1 MDTLF
6 INQGLKKYINC
17 TQKTN
22 CKNKLTN
29 SNEETNDLCLKCKQI
44 KIKNKKDKLHEL
56 LTVDFARYYRANNGD
71 NMNTQFNNDNF
82 EQKNSLIAQKGYSCN
97 KVSVNNKNKSN
108 VTYKKQHKILQSTIL
123 LLSWLFVFIFSAM
136 LFYANTNNINFNLN
150 NNVIAE
156 GVAPVDSNSDGI
168 YEINNA
174 DNLRYLS
181 TNSSYW
187 GYNFIQTD
195 NIPMN
200 DTSWV
205 PIGNNSTKFTGTY
218 DGGGHKITFENAVTI
233 NTEYAGLFGCV
244 YHSAEIVNLGI
255 NWTELNFVS
264 SVKYGGGIV
273 GYNSCDIEQCYVEG
287 QINANSSVLQY
298 LGGISGYN
306 EYSIISNCYNNA
318 NIIVNKIKSDGNVGG
333 IAGYTSNDTLWGKI
347 ECCYNKGD
355 LSVNNND
362 VYLGGI
368 AGYSSICSISN
379 CFNVGTLNGKGY
391 AAGILAWGVDDPS
404 LGYDSS
410 LNYCYNIG
418 EINATSGQS
427 AGINCNGDE
436 RYYFSRNCKYSLPNK
451 DDGFDWT
458 TLDTSLKSSDFTT
471 ISTFNGSDSRYIW
484 GSASSG
490 WNFNEIWGLD
500 SGINEGYPYLLA
512 LAESYFSNYSVA
524 FDIEENGG
532 DGTAPN
538 GQTVKKNES
547 IQLPTGEYKSGWTF
561 VGWSENS
568 NSTTT
573 GILESPYTPTADVTL
588 YAIFS
593 KEISANFYQTNG
605 TNSKQSVVIYNNA
618 INGQITSPQII
629 TSNGETAIG
638 WASESDTNSF
648 SLEQNTSTTI
658 NGGENYYAIVSYVV
672 TITYNGNGHTGG
684 LAVANSTGTAYKT
697 ANGTTTPTI
706 TQPASILINS
716 NTFEKK
722 YHTFIGWSTNSSATS
737 SQYNVSYNYDFENDT
752 VLYAVWQKTSCTT
765 TITITLNVPAGSNT
779 EIIFNI
785 LDGTKKDFVN
795 ATQIAVSS
803 TKTITLELEKNK
815 TYTIAITKP
824 FSWQIKY
831 NNGEP
836 TTVNFFEFTTSGT
849 TQSHEI
855 EISGSAVPN
864 IWVVV

>member
-1 MDTLF
+1 MQDYENTKEQNARGGGGEDSTLSTS
-6 INQGLKKYINC
+6 NNKKN
-17 TQKTN
+17 N
-22 CKNKLTN
+22 HKNNL
-29 SNEETNDLCLKCKQI
+29 D
-44 KIKNKKDKLHEL
+44 IKNESKFN
-56 LTVDFARYYRANNGD
+56 FANF
-71 NMNTQFNNDNF
+71 QFD
-82 EQKNSLIAQKGYSCN
+82 SI
-97 KVSVNNKNKSN
+97 NKNEKNYRYTKVQNISA
-108 VTYKKQHKILQSTIL
+108 KIQNRKNIICSTIL

-264 SVKYGGGIV
+264 SVKYGGGIA
-273 GYNSCDIEQCYVEG
+273 GLNACDIDQCYVEG

-306 EYSIISNCYNNA
+306 NCSLISNCYNNA

-362 VYLGGI
+362 VYMGGI
-368 AGYSSICSISN
+368 AGYSHICPIFV
-379 CFNVGTLNGKGY
+379 CFNTGTLNGRGY
-391 AAGILAWGVDDPS
+391 VAGILAWGT
-404 LGYDSS
+404 YDSS
-410 LNYCYNIG
+410 TGYSSELNYCYNTG

-427 AGINCNGDE
+427 AGITCSDE
-436 RYYFSRNCKYSLPNK
+436 CYFSTGSKYSLPNK
-451 DDGFDWT
+451 DDGLSWT

-573 GILESPYTPTADVTL
+573 GILNSPYTPTADVIL

-593 KEISANFYQTNG
+593 KEISANFYQING
-605 TNSKQSVVIYNNA
+605 TNSKQSVIIYNNA

-638 WASESDTNSF
+638 WATASDTHLTSF
-648 SLEQNTSTTI
+648 GQNEEKTI
-658 NGGENYYAIVSYVV
+658 YGGEKYYAVVSCVV

-697 ANGTTTPTI
+697 ANGTTSPNV

-722 YHTFIGWSTNSSATS
+722 YHTFIGWATNSSDTS
-737 SQYNVSYNYDFENDT
+737 SQFNVGENYDFENDT

-785 LDGTKKDFVN
+785 LDGTKKRFCKCN
-795 ATQIAVSS
+795 TNSS
-803 TKTITLELEKNK
+803 FK
-815 TYTIAITKP
+815 
-824 FSWQIKY
+824 
-831 NNGEP
+831 
-836 TTVNFFEFTTSGT
+836 
-849 TQSHEI
+849 H
-855 EISGSAVPN
+855 
-864 IWVVV
+864 